1 MAKKV
6 DMPPADKLALYEKLI
21 ATQPEI
27 ERKGKTVPYTSC
39 NGHMFTFL
47 GKDGHVAIR
56 LPKDER
62 EAFLLK
68 YETSLAESYGAVMKE
83 YVRVPDALLEN
94 TAELTPYLEISYDYV
109 KSLKP
114 KPTKK

>member
-1 MAKKV
+1 
-6 DMPPADKLALYEKLI
+6 
-21 ATQPEI
+21 
-27 ERKGKTVPYTSC
+27 
-39 NGHMFTFL
+39 MFTFL

-56 LPKDER
+56 LPNEER

-94 TAELTPYLEISYDYV
+94 TAELAPYLEISYTYV